1 MQEIIKWLNC
11 NNGAVMAG
19 LTFVYVVATILIC
32 YYNHKSAVAA
42 QQQTAES
49 QRQFEEQNRA
59 HIIPKFGVLE
69 GELYCLVFQNIGKTM
84 ADNLQIVISPN
95 WIDCLKQTQ
104 KNSNTVFTLEKLST
118 LKVFLAAED
127 KYMYPIC
134 VPADGTSD
142 YALLCKYPLKISIRY
157 TSSGKPYEED
167 FELPMKGINCI
178 INNSNYIR
186 MEQKKRKSIEEIS
199 VQLGII
205 SDTLNKLE

>member
-69 GELYCLVFQNIGKTM
+69 GERLTGF
-84 ADNLQIVISPN
+84 
-95 WIDCLKQTQ
+95 
-104 KNSNTVFTLEKLST
+104 
-118 LKVFLAAED
+118 
-127 KYMYPIC
+127 
-134 VPADGTSD
+134 
-142 YALLCKYPLKISIRY
+142 
-157 TSSGKPYEED
+157 
-167 FELPMKGINCI
+167 
-178 INNSNYIR
+178 
-186 MEQKKRKSIEEIS
+186 
-199 VQLGII
+199 
-205 SDTLNKLE
+205 